1 MKQGRASSS
10 LMSSTKT
17 EPISKAIS
25 PGAVSRLGTMQGP
38 GTVMKPMISGPGLK
52 APMVGQTNHKAGSQ
66 GKH

>member
-1 MKQGRASSS
+1 MKQGRAQTS
-10 LMSSTKT
+10 LMTGTKT

-25 PGAVSRLGTMQGP
+25 PGRVSMIGAAQIP

-52 APMVGQTNHKAGSQ
+52 APMVSQTNHKSGSQ